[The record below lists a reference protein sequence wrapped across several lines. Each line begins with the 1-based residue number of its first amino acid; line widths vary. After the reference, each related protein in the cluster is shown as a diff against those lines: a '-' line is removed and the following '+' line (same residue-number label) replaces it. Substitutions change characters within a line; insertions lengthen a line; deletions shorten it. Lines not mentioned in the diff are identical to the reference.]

1 MNEVLEKK
9 TTRWKA
15 LLLGSMLLIA
25 IAGIVSYE
33 IHQDSEFRSRF
44 QTRTRGFKKADVS
57 RLLQVL
63 NDENADHGAKGQK
76 RAAMA
81 LGHMGP
87 EAIDAVPALID
98 KLFHARNTGNRD
110 MSNNIAETLV
120 DIGKAAVPEL
130 IKELGKE
137 TPDDPEAV
145 MIILRLM
152 GSDAAD
158 AVPLLCQSLQS
169 NSLRLREAAT
179 LALGKINANPSRSV
193 PALISVLN
201 DSEAGV
207 RSKAISAIVTF
218 EPTDE
223 IIAALA
229 RRKDD
234 RVDVRTTAKEALF
247 KISENAT
254 NPDLRS
260 AASKAV
266 TRFPVESSQA
276 KVNDLKQIGLAMRS
290 FENTYGQLPIG
301 ESRSTNPRVSSTR
314 PRIGVS
320 PVRYRDGKPLLSW
333 RVHLL
338 PFLGQDILYM
348 RFKLDE
354 PWDSPHNIKLLDH
367 MPDLYKSLDYPGLG
381 HKTVI
386 LGMGGPSGI
395 FAPGESTDAP
405 RAVRSR
411 NIPSLFAVALVVM
424 AQPEKAV
431 LWTKPDEFVFD
442 PKNPRQGLTKG
453 SEPIPALFTNGYA
466 RTIGPEVSSETLL
479 QLFRFP
485 LAR

>member
-1 MNEVLEKK
+1 MLEKK

-98 KLFHARNTGNRD
+98 KLFHARNTVDAD
-110 MSNNIAETLV
+110 MLQSIVGALV
-120 DIGKAAVPEL
+120 GIGKAAVPEL

-137 TPDDPEAV
+137 TADDPGTLQRNAWRTRAEGV
-145 MIILRLM
+145 VIMLGLI
-152 GSDAAD
+152 GPDAAD
-158 AVPLLCQSLQS
+158 AVPLLCQRLKSKSLHIRQ
-169 NSLRLREAAT
+169 AAT
-179 LALGKINANPSRSV
+179 RALGEINGNPSRSV

-201 DSEAGV
+201 DPEASV
-207 RSKAISAIVTF
+207 RSSAISALATF
-218 EPTDE
+218 DPTEE
-223 IIAALA
+223 ITAALA
-229 RRKDD
+229 KRKDD
-234 RVDVRTTAKEALF
+234 REDVRTTAKKALF

-254 NPDLRS
+254 NADLRS

-276 KVNDLKQIGLAMRS
+276 KVNDLRQFGIAMSS
-290 FENTYGQLPIG
+290 FDSTYGQLPIG
-301 ESRSTNPRVSSTR
+301 ESNR
-314 PRIGVS
+314 PT
-320 PVRYRDGKPLLSW
+320 PVRYRDGKRLLSW

-338 PFLGQDILYM
+338 PFLEQDLLF
-348 RFKLDE
+348 RQFKLDE

-381 HKTVI
+381 NKTVV
-386 LGMGGPSGI
+386 LGLGGPGAI
-395 FAPGESTDAP
+395 FDPGESGDAP
-405 RAVRSR
+405 RAIRLR
-411 NIPSLFAVALVVM
+411 DIPHASAVVLVVL
-424 AQPEKAV
+424 AQPGRAV
-431 LWTKPDEFVFD
+431 PWTRPDDFVFD
-442 PKNPRQGLTKG
+442 PKNPRQGLTTG
-453 SEPIPALFTNGYA
+453 SDPILALFTDGSA
-466 RTIGPEVSSETLL
+466 QSIGPQVSSETLL

>member
-1 MNEVLEKK
+1 
-9 TTRWKA
+9 
-15 LLLGSMLLIA
+15 
-25 IAGIVSYE
+25 
-33 IHQDSEFRSRF
+33 
-44 QTRTRGFKKADVS
+44 
-57 RLLQVL
+57 
-63 NDENADHGAKGQK
+63 
-76 RAAMA
+76 
-81 LGHMGP
+81 
-87 EAIDAVPALID
+87 
-98 KLFHARNTGNRD
+98 
-110 MSNNIAETLV
+110 
-120 DIGKAAVPEL
+120 
-130 IKELGKE
+130 
-137 TPDDPEAV
+137 
-145 MIILRLM
+145 M
-152 GSDAAD
+152 GSEAAD
-158 AVPLLCQSLQS
+158 AVPLLCQRLQS

-201 DSEAGV
+201 DSEAV
-207 RSKAISAIVTF
+207 IRSKAISALVTF
-218 EPTDE
+218 EPTEE

-234 RVDVRTTAKEALF
+234 WVDVRTTAKKALF
-247 KISENAT
+247 KLSESAT

-276 KVNDLKQIGLAMRS
+276 KVNNLRQIGLAIRS

-301 ESRSTNPRVSSTR
+301 ESNRQT
-314 PRIGVS
+314 

-338 PFLGQDILYM
+338 PFLAQDPLYG

-386 LGMGGPSGI
+386 LGMGEPSGI
-395 FAPGESTDAP
+395 FALGESRDAP

-411 NIPSLFAVALVVM
+411 NIPSLFAVALVVI

-442 PKNPRQGLTKG
+442 PKTPRQGLTKG
-453 SEPIPALFTNGYA
+453 SESIPALFTNGSV
-466 RTIGPEVSSETLL
+466 RSIGPEVSTEELL
-479 QLFRFP
+479 QLFRFRG
-485 LAR
+485 AR